1 MGKAIRRIDGVL
13 LFIDNL
19 SKWSGRTVS
28 WGIFGMVIPIC
39 IEVVSRYF
47 FNHPTSWAHELT
59 TMIYGG
65 YCVLLGAYTHLNEGH
80 VRMDAV
86 YRHFSDRTKATV
98 DFFAGLGGLVFLVLF
113 FWVAAR
119 IAWESWVIREF
130 SSRTA
135 WEPPMYPFK
144 TALAIAVLLFLL
156 QHIVTLIRSFS
167 VMTYE
172 KNLFTKTEVDLIVKA
187 VVD

>member
-1 MGKAIRRIDGVL
+1 MI
-13 LFIDNL
+13 
-19 SKWSGRTVS
+19 
-28 WGIFGMVIPIC
+28 IPIC

-47 FNHPTSWAHELT
+47 FARPTSWAHELT
-59 TMIYGG
+59 TMIYGS
-65 YCVLLGAYTHLNEGH
+65 YCVLLGAYTHLNDGH

-86 YRHFSDRTKATV
+86 YRTFSDRTKATV
-98 DFFAGLGGLVFLVLF
+98 DFLTGLGGLAFLVLF

-119 IAWESWVIREF
+119 TAGESWAIREF

-144 TALAIAVLLFLL
+144 TALAVAVLLFIL
-156 QHIVTLIRSFS
+156 QHIVTLIRNFS
-167 VMTYE
+167 VMAYR
-172 KNLFTKTEVDLIVKA
+172 KDLFTQTEADLIVKA